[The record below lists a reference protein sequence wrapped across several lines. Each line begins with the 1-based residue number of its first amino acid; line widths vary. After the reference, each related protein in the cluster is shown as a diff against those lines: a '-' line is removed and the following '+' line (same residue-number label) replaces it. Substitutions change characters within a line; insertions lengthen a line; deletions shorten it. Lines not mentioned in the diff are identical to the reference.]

1 MANEFV
7 IDTELVLRFAAA
19 MMPIQP
25 HLAETL
31 VRSVR
36 TRSAISTVKSVQM
49 LWRSVGFAGGETLEA
64 EFSRGELLYLA
75 QLAEADPER
84 IAWSQGAA
92 RQRRRQEAL
101 NEASQRLGFK
111 TWRRLE
117 TAVVNG
123 DVRLKLER

>member
-49 LWRSVGFAGGETLEA
+49 LWRSAGFAGGETLKGD
-64 EFSRGELLYLA
+64 FTQDELLHLA

-101 NEASQRLGFK
+101 NEAARAIGYE